1 MSKITTALIGCGGRG
16 PQGHAKVA
24 QASGSLELVAVCDID
39 QRRAKSVGEKFGVE
53 YVIDYHQLLTRND
66 IESVIIATGT
76 KQHGPIAIDAAR
88 TKKHIL
94 IEKPLVDSVST
105 GKDLIKVVEESGVIG
120 MVGYQQ
126 RFTAFT
132 QRLKQEASEVEPLQ
146 ALMTVQRGLL
156 RSPYFV
162 PEHYGGIIDTATHTI
177 HQALWIMDDI
187 PSGVYS
193 TLRRGTF
200 SRDQTIG
207 YANLMID
214 YDNGARTSTIITS
227 MGSVQVP
234 NVIQIIGRYG
244 TISSSDRKTLQVA
257 KHRGFDLNDRQP
269 IGLETQT
276 IDLDETSHN
285 PIAEMHSHFAHLIS
299 GEEKE
304 QRGTTLREGL
314 LAVMVTEAMA
324 LSAERGQRVSL
335 TEVMDQ

>member
-24 QASGSLELVAVCDID
+24 QASGSLELVVVCDID

-177 HQALWIMDDI
+177 HQALRIMDDI

-234 NVIQIIGRYG
+234 NVIQIIGKYG

>member
-1 MSKITTALIGCGGRG
+1 VSKITTALIGCGGRG

-105 GKDLIKVVEESGVIG
+105 GKDLIKV
-120 MVGYQQ
+120 
-126 RFTAFT
+126 T